1 MRRASKASK
10 PYVPSLSGKL
20 AIKAYFGAVLSGDI
34 VACEKIK
41 KVARIVLDEL
51 EHGSKDGR
59 FSYDERYAS
68 KHINFIERF
77 CRLPSGRLG
86 APFRLELFQRAI
98 LAVIFGFVDSE
109 GVRQY
114 QEVLWIMGR
123 KNGKALSLDTP
134 IPTPDGW
141 RTMRDVRVGDF
152 VFDVDGKQTRVV
164 YKSPVFTG
172 HECFKVTF
180 DDGETIVADAEHIW
194 RVHDRHG
201 RIKDRT
207 TAELAGFSLNRV
219 RCDGKGREYPYRV
232 PIGSPVEYGH
242 KDLPIDPYTFGVWL
256 GDGRSDGCKVTCSD
270 DDLPEMME
278 HVEDAGH
285 TCRRYHNEN
294 RCGGFTIDVNRNG
307 WHKNPFIDALHDL
320 GVYGN
325 KHIPRIYL
333 ESSVEQRREL
343 LRGLM
348 DTDGYCSKSGECQ
361 FVQKQNGIVDGF
373 DELLSSLAIRHT
385 VKHVR
390 KTCNGNSFDCVSVQ
404 FYVDKAHSCF
414 KLARKHG
421 RLKDSLCK
429 RSYFKSIVSV
439 DSVDSVETQCIAVES
454 GTHLYRAG
462 RTMTVTHN
470 TAIASGIELDMTAND
485 GEGAPEVYNVATARD
500 QAAKGFD
507 NCQRM
512 VKTSPQLAKHIRK
525 RVNDLYCD
533 LNMGIIRALSANT
546 NHLDGFDI
554 SCAIIDE
561 LAAMKNRD
569 LYDLVIQGISA
580 RRQPLV
586 LQITTNGFVRGG
598 IFDAQYEYAS
608 KWLDGKAEGEKADRF
623 IAFIYE
629 LDEREEWQDE
639 DCWIKANP
647 GLGTIKSIDKLRA
660 NVSKAKDDPTFL
672 PTLLVKDF
680 NLVENQST
688 AWLNW
693 SEIHNDA
700 TFDIDEL
707 GIKYWICGVDASD
720 TTDLTAACLL
730 GMRPGDSNIYALHM
744 AWIPERS
751 LQMAEQEGRRGG
763 KDGVPYD
770 MWIAR
775 GLMKTDPNPIID
787 KRVVLD
793 WLEDLRRE
801 HGIYA
806 IACGYDPWHMRDA
819 PTVDAYTGY
828 FGRDNFIKVIQGAQT
843 LSMPMKEI
851 KALYKENRIVDNSNP
866 IAEWCRSNVMVR
878 TDANGNIAPD
888 KKNSDP
894 RNRID
899 AWAAEI
905 DAFVTLREQMDNY
918 RALIGG

>member
-68 KHINFIERF
+68 KHINFIEWF

-98 LAVIFGFVDSE
+98 LAVIFGFVDE
-109 GVRQY
+109 QGIRQY
-114 QEVLWIMGR
+114 QEVLWMMGR
-123 KNGKALSLDTP
+123 KNGK
-134 IPTPDGW
+134 
-141 RTMRDVRVGDF
+141 
-152 VFDVDGKQTRVV
+152 
-164 YKSPVFTG
+164 
-172 HECFKVTF
+172 
-180 DDGETIVADAEHIW
+180 
-194 RVHDRHG
+194 
-201 RIKDRT
+201 
-207 TAELAGFSLNRV
+207 
-219 RCDGKGREYPYRV
+219 
-232 PIGSPVEYGH
+232 
-242 KDLPIDPYTFGVWL
+242 
-256 GDGRSDGCKVTCSD
+256 
-270 DDLPEMME
+270 
-278 HVEDAGH
+278 
-285 TCRRYHNEN
+285 
-294 RCGGFTIDVNRNG
+294 
-307 WHKNPFIDALHDL
+307 
-320 GVYGN
+320 
-325 KHIPRIYL
+325 
-333 ESSVEQRREL
+333 
-343 LRGLM
+343 
-348 DTDGYCSKSGECQ
+348 
-361 FVQKQNGIVDGF
+361 
-373 DELLSSLAIRHT
+373 
-385 VKHVR
+385 
-390 KTCNGNSFDCVSVQ
+390 
-404 FYVDKAHSCF
+404 
-414 KLARKHG
+414 
-421 RLKDSLCK
+421 
-429 RSYFKSIVSV
+429 
-439 DSVDSVETQCIAVES
+439 
-454 GTHLYRAG
+454 
-462 RTMTVTHN
+462 

-533 LNMGIIRALSANT
+533 LNMGSIRALSANT
-546 NHLDGFDI
+546 NHLDGLDI

-569 LYDLVIQGISA
+569 LYDLVIQGTSA

-680 NLVENQST
+680 NLVENQSS
-688 AWLNW
+688 AWLSW

-720 TTDLTAACLL
+720 TTDLTTACLL

-744 AWIPERS
+744 AWIPERA
-751 LQMAEQEGRRGG
+751 LLTAEQEGRRGG

-775 GLMKTDPNPIID
+775 GLMRTDPNPIID
-787 KRVVLD
+787 KSVVLD

>member
-98 LAVIFGFVDSE
+98 LAVIFGFVDE
-109 GVRQY
+109 NGVRQY
-114 QEVLWIMGR
+114 QEVLWMMGR
-123 KNGKALSLDTP
+123 KNGK
-134 IPTPDGW
+134 
-141 RTMRDVRVGDF
+141 
-152 VFDVDGKQTRVV
+152 
-164 YKSPVFTG
+164 
-172 HECFKVTF
+172 
-180 DDGETIVADAEHIW
+180 
-194 RVHDRHG
+194 
-201 RIKDRT
+201 
-207 TAELAGFSLNRV
+207 
-219 RCDGKGREYPYRV
+219 
-232 PIGSPVEYGH
+232 
-242 KDLPIDPYTFGVWL
+242 
-256 GDGRSDGCKVTCSD
+256 
-270 DDLPEMME
+270 
-278 HVEDAGH
+278 
-285 TCRRYHNEN
+285 
-294 RCGGFTIDVNRNG
+294 
-307 WHKNPFIDALHDL
+307 
-320 GVYGN
+320 
-325 KHIPRIYL
+325 
-333 ESSVEQRREL
+333 
-343 LRGLM
+343 
-348 DTDGYCSKSGECQ
+348 
-361 FVQKQNGIVDGF
+361 
-373 DELLSSLAIRHT
+373 
-385 VKHVR
+385 
-390 KTCNGNSFDCVSVQ
+390 
-404 FYVDKAHSCF
+404 
-414 KLARKHG
+414 
-421 RLKDSLCK
+421 
-429 RSYFKSIVSV
+429 
-439 DSVDSVETQCIAVES
+439 
-454 GTHLYRAG
+454 
-462 RTMTVTHN
+462 

-688 AWLNW
+688 AWLSW

-700 TFDIDEL
+700 TFDIAEL

-744 AWIPERS
+744 AWIPERA
-751 LQMAEQEGRRGG
+751 LLTAEQEGRRGG

-775 GLMKTDPNPIID
+775 GLMRTDPNPIID

-819 PTVDAYTGY
+819 PTVDAYQGY